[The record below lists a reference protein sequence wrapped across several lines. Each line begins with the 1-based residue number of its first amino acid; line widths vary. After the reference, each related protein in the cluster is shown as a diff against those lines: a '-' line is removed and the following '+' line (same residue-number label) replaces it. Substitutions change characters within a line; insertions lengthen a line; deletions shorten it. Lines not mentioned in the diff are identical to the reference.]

1 MLKETFSYRLLLSNY
16 IVICLVMIVLRSLP
30 TFIVMFRGMVA
41 GKWVLLLCRYKPLC
55 SGACAC
61 SRKAVK
67 GNCDVNLTSFY
78 CNFKAILFGLYV
90 F

>member
-1 MLKETFSYRLLLSNY
+1 MLLSNY

-30 TFIVMFRGMVA
+30 TFIVMFSGMVA

-61 SRKAVK
+61 SRKAFK
-67 GNCDVNLTSFY
+67 GNCAGNLILFY
-78 CNFKAILFGLYV
+78 YHFKVISFGLYV

>member
-1 MLKETFSYRLLLSNY
+1 M
-16 IVICLVMIVLRSLP
+16 CLVMTVLRPLS
-30 TFIVMFRGMVA
+30 TFIVTLRGVIV

-67 GNCDVNLTSFY
+67 GNWDVNLTSFY

>member
-1 MLKETFSYRLLLSNY
+1 MLLSNY

-67 GNCDVNLTSFY
+67 GNWDVNLTSFY
-78 CNFKAILFGLYV
+78 CNFKAILFALYV